1 MDAQFWIYIVIG
13 VIYFLSRLLKKPE
26 QAPGDT
32 PDSLPTETRRRP
44 QSQQPVSEAPRQ
56 LTFEELLREITEGKQ
71 AQRRVPEP
79 DVIVSPG
86 ESYEKKL
93 GDEARSLEE
102 IDFNEAEI
110 ARKWKS
116 YEEVPVRSVERKS
129 LEETMTLE
137 DTVMDFRKFEAFQ
150 QKSQR
155 KVLEG
160 YIKIIRNPESLKQA
174 VVMSEILKRKF

>member
-26 QAPGDT
+26 QASGDM
-32 PDSLPTETRRRP
+32 PNGLPQETRRRAE
-44 QSQQPVSEAPRQ
+44 SQQPVGEAPRQ

-79 DVIVSPG
+79 EVIVAPR
-86 ESYEKKL
+86 ESYEKDL

-102 IDFNEAEI
+102 VEFNEAES
-110 ARKWKS
+110 ARKWKP
-116 YEEVPVRSVERKS
+116 YEEVPVRSWERKS
-129 LEETMTLE
+129 LEETMRLE
-137 DTVMDFRKFEAFQ
+137 DTVVDFRKFEAFQ
-150 QKSQR
+150 QRNQQKS
-155 KVLEG
+155 LDS